1 MLVQDQIHSYN
12 LNLDY
17 LFPIFT
23 VGFEFERFTVYSKW
37 ASKSIAILNNHL
49 VSE

>member
-17 LFPIFT
+17 LLPTFT
-23 VGFEFERFTVYSKW
+23 VGFEFECFTVFQMG
-37 ASKSIAILNNHL
+37 
-49 VSE
+49 